1 MNARRQLEW
10 EQLAYGY
17 IAGIG
22 SSVVLVVI
30 AVLLGA

>member
-22 SSVVLVVI
+22 TTVLLIVI
-30 AVLLGA
+30 AVLVGT